1 MLSCLSHSVIKI
13 GGHAVGFEPTLY
25 NFFNLCKKLDCI
37 MLITIQNKKVESV
50 TCSLL
55 LSYKSFK
62 LKLRV
67 FLAGHIVAMVTNC
80 VTELTTTYSALI
92 G

>member
-1 MLSCLSHSVIKI
+1 
-13 GGHAVGFEPTLY
+13 
-25 NFFNLCKKLDCI
+25 